1 MSKTNFSWLLK
12 MAWRDSRKNRGKLFL
27 FISSIVVGIAALVA
41 INSFGENLQ
50 KNINQEARSLLAA
63 DLLIQGQER
72 PNDSLALLFDSLEVA
87 RQANSADFPSFV
99 RFPKSNDSRLAQ
111 VSAVKG
117 DYPLYGE
124 LRTRPAAAATNFKK
138 DGTALVEEAIAEQFN
153 VEIGD
158 EVMVGRATFEVSGII
173 ERIPGRSS
181 VSTAFAPVVMI
192 DYDAIEATG
201 LLKFGT
207 MIEYRYYLAFD
218 DNVDVDALAE
228 ERLEEQFEERSL
240 RYETVQDRKESYGQ
254 VFGILTN
261 FLNLVAFMA
270 LLLGCIGV
278 ASSVHIYVKDKLPS
292 VAVLRCLGTS
302 GRDAFLIFLLQIIAI
317 GFIGAAL
324 GSLLGTLLQQILPA
338 VLGDFLPMENVETD
352 IAWQSVGQGILTGVL
367 VSVLFALLPLLSVRR
382 VSPLR
387 SLRSSYEGDMR
398 RRDPLKWLVYVG
410 IAAFVGT
417 FTAWQV
423 GFNWGALFFT
433 IAIAVS
439 LGLLFGMAKLLM
451 WLVKKFFPKS
461 WSYVWRQ
468 SIANL
473 YRPNNQ
479 TIVLMIAIGLGT
491 GLISTM
497 YFTREMI
504 LQQIEQSSSTGKANM
519 VLFNIQNNELDSV
532 VTLVQA
538 EGLPIIDEVHVV
550 NARITAIDGIPSDS
564 LLRDTVAD
572 IPSYLIDRE
581 IQISYRNALFDNEE
595 VEEGEWH
602 GEMEAVSDTLISLDD
617 NIARRLNAEVDTKI
631 TFLIDGRKITTR
643 VSSLREV
650 KNEALTPNFPIL
662 FQEGVLED
670 APQINLVTSRS
681 DSLAQ
686 VGQFQRA
693 LMSQFPSVT
702 LFDLRTIMQALDSI
716 LERIAFVI
724 RFMAL
729 FSILTGIIVL
739 ISSVILSKYQRIQES
754 VLLRTLGASRRQILL
769 INALEYFFLG
779 GLAVLTGM
787 LLSIIGSALL
797 ANFAFDIP
805 FRPNWWLPILW
816 FLGITGLTVVIGL
829 LNSREVVAKPPLE
842 VLRKEV

>member
-1 MSKTNFSWLLK
+1 MAKTNLPWLLK
-12 MAWRDSRKNRGKLFL
+12 MAYRDSRHNRGKLFL
-27 FISSIVVGIAALVA
+27 FISSIIVGIAALVA

-50 KNINQEARSLLAA
+50 QNINQEARSLLAA

-87 RQANSADFPSFV
+87 RQANSAEFPSFV
-99 RFPKSNDSRLAQ
+99 RFPKTNDSRLAQ

-117 DYPLYGE
+117 DYPLYGT
-124 LRTRPAAAATNFKK
+124 LKTRPESAATTFKT
-138 DGTALVEEAIAEQFN
+138 DGTALIEDAIAEQFG

-158 EVMVGRATFEVSGII
+158 EVMVGRATFEISGII
-173 ERIPGRSS
+173 ERVPGRSS
-181 VSTAFAPVVMI
+181 VSSAFAPVVMI

-218 DNVDVDALAE
+218 DDVDVDALAE

-240 RYETVQDRKESYGQ
+240 RYETVEDRKESYGQ
-254 VFGILTN
+254 AFGILTN

-292 VAVLRCLGTS
+292 VAVMRCLGAS
-302 GRDAFLIFLLQIIAI
+302 GKEAFLIFLLQIVVI
-317 GFIGAAL
+317 GFVGGLL
-324 GSLLGTLLQQILPA
+324 GSLLGTLLQQILPII
-338 VLGDFLPMENVETD
+338 LKDFLPMENVETD
-352 IAWQSVGQGILTGVL
+352 IAWQSVGQGMLTGVL

-387 SLRSSYEGDMR
+387 SLRSSYEQDVR
-398 RRDPLKWLVYVG
+398 KRDPLKWLVYVG
-410 IAAFVGT
+410 IVAFVGG

-423 GFNWGALFFT
+423 GFNLGALFFT
-433 IAIAVS
+433 LAIAVS
-439 LGLLFGMAKLLM
+439 LGMLFGMAKLLM
-451 WLVKKFFPKS
+451 WVVKKFFPKS

-504 LQQIEQSSSTGKANM
+504 LQQIEQSSSSDKPNM
-519 VLFNIQNNELDSV
+519 VLFNIQNQELDSV
-532 VTLVQA
+532 INLVNT
-538 EGLPIIDEVHVV
+538 EGLPVINEVHMVD
-550 NARITAIDGIPSDS
+550 ARITAIDGIAADS
-564 LLRDTVAD
+564 LMCDTIAD
-572 IPSYLIDRE
+572 VPSYLLDRT
-581 IQISYRNALFDNEE
+581 IQVSYRNDLYDNEE
-595 VEEGEWH
+595 IDEGKWH
-602 GEMEAVSDTLISLDD
+602 GNIEASDEVYISLDES
-617 NIARRLNAEVDTKI
+617 IARRLNAEVDTEI
-631 TFLIDGRKITTR
+631 LFSVDGKEIATR
-643 VSSLREV
+643 VGSIRDV
-650 KNEALTPNFPIL
+650 KEEALTPNFPIL
-662 FQEGVLED
+662 FQEGVLEE
-670 APQINLVTSRS
+670 APQINLVTSRT
-681 DSLAQ
+681 DSLPQ
-686 VGQFQRA
+686 VNKFQTA
-693 LMSQFPSVT
+693 LVQQFPSVT
-702 LFDLRTIMQALDSI
+702 LFDLRSIMQALDSI

-754 VLLRTLGASRRQILL
+754 VLLRTIGASRRQILL

-787 LLSIIGSALL
+787 ILSIISSALL

-816 FLGITGLTVVIGL
+816 FVGITSLTVIIGL